1 MLMKNNAMLP
11 PRKIWILDL
20 LANLGWV
27 VTNTITSSIVGI
39 SENRLTIMTSKTF
52 IICFIILLLAPFL
65 KPLFLF
71 PAIKNWENDIQK
83 AKRNIKLYEN
93 LLVFI
98 PVFVGVFG
106 AVILAFEVGLNKNPN
121 AFLAF
126 VFLTIGNILIVAT
139 FWGSYV
145 LLAFEKWVSPIPF
158 DEKSLGLSL
167 NMRIIIISMTTFS
180 SVILISLSPIVR
192 MNDQNLYIVLTT
204 KTLPFAIISSFISIF
219 ILASVATRTQK
230 EIKKLMRSF
239 VKLADGDYL
248 HEEIIIETRDEISL
262 LVKKYNSFLNFNK
275 NFLKTLIDAV
285 AISRQTSQE
294 LSSNMQGT
302 SKAVKDITENI
313 AIVVEHMDN
322 QANAVMATQAAIEQ
336 IERNLDSL
344 DKNIASQ
351 AASVIECVSTIEEMT
366 SSIKSVDKV
375 INQNMESIDELK
387 KSSEDGNKAVSGTAE
402 IVKIVTENSEGL
414 LEATNVIQNIA
425 NQTNLLAMNAAIEAA
440 HAGETGKG
448 FAVVAD
454 EIRKLAEESG
464 SQGKHIT
471 TVLKELKVKIETLVA
486 STSELEEKFRRILE
500 LLGLVHDRSTEIMNA
515 VNEQSSGSTQVLQAI
530 KDINNIT
537 EQVKD
542 GSGEMVSG
550 NKEVAQETKKLVE
563 TSDDINSSMKNIT
576 ESVEKISQSVQLVL
590 NSGENEKQAIEKI
603 AMQLA
608 ELKV

>member
-27 VTNTITSSIVGI
+27 VTNIITNSMVGI
-39 SENRLTIMTSKTF
+39 NENRLAIVTSKTF

-93 LLVFI
+93 LLIFI
-98 PVFVGVFG
+98 PVFVGVLG
-106 AVILAFEVGLNKNPN
+106 AIITALEIGLNKNPN
-121 AFLAF
+121 AFLSF
-126 VFLTIGNILIVAT
+126 IFLTIGNILIVAT

-145 LLAFEKWVSPIPF
+145 LLALEKWISPIPF

-167 NMRIIIISMTTFS
+167 NTRIIVISMATFS

-192 MNDQNLYIVLTT
+192 MHDQSLYATLIT
-204 KTLPFAIISSFISIF
+204 KTLPFAIVSSGISIF

-230 EIKKLMRSF
+230 EIKNLKQSF
-239 VKLADGDYL
+239 AKLADGDYQ
-248 HEEIIIETRDEISL
+248 HEEIIVNARDEVAL
-262 LVKKYNSFLNFNK
+262 LIKNYNSFLNFNK

-344 DKNIASQ
+344 DKNITSQ

-515 VNEQSSGSTQVLQAI
+515 MNEQSSGSTQVLQAI